1 MDMKKVKAQAEACA
15 KTLLEAA
22 ELAPGSIVVVGCS
35 TSEII
40 GQRIGSNPAEEAGE
54 AVFEAI
60 YPLLEEK
67 GLYLAAQCCEH
78 LNLSLIHIFLF
89 EAFAWIHP
97 HPIRPG
103 RQPK

>member
-40 GQRIGSNPAEEAGE
+40 GQR
-54 AVFEAI
+54 
-60 YPLLEEK
+60 
-67 GLYLAAQCCEH
+67 
-78 LNLSLIHIFLF
+78 LSLIHIS
-89 EAFAWIHP
+89 
-97 HPIRPG
+97 
-103 RQPK
+103 